1 MIAENFIY
9 ITLFYPIHTL
19 GKEKKFRISKD
30 YDFESFGCKYS
41 TLDLIL
47 EMGGIISFH
56 FRLK

>member
-19 GKEKKFRISKD
+19 GNEKIFRISKD
-30 YDFESFGCKYS
+30 YDFESFGYI

-47 EMGGIISFH
+47 EMGDIISFH

>member
-19 GKEKKFRISKD
+19 GNEKNFRISKD
-30 YDFESFGCKYS
+30 YDFESFGNI

-47 EMGGIISFH
+47 ILEMTSSVSIFG
-56 FRLK
+56 